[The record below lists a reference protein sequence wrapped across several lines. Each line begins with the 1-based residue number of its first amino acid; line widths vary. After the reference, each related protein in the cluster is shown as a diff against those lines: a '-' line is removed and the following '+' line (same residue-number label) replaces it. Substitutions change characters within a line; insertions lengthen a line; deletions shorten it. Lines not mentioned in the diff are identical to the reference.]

1 MTGNPLHDH
10 IHDQVVPRV
19 AVAKVLC
26 TAPPF
31 LLSTRTLHTPKWFLS
46 TTRTTSKRPQ
56 GVVIHIAMGPA
67 GDHERVA
74 IMAKKKKLPTSFPP
88 HTRWAV
94 WDTTVFIEGMGSLR
108 FILVSNEAEVWK
120 AGGGQNLMV
129 VNQVAEEVQKQ
140 ATPLLKRVVHGW
152 LKERPHL
159 KQYTTNDSMLLC
171 RLKAIKAIHSSTPSV
186 KLASCTAMA
195 KALRRSAELAPVASA
210 IKELKLKRPPLSAT
224 SPRNDTCTT
233 GQGHCIRAAA
243 APREALYRF
252 GQLADFF
259 LGYFENLALSMALP
273 FLALTRLAPCS
284 LPLFLDGAY
293 VAWSLFALA
302 ASAFRGVRFPWLDCR
317 LHLSSLRLWRLLSSF
332 LALGL
337 SPAPPPDPL
346 GPPLAGL
353 SRWAFLPSRGSRS
366 VLPAGSGRGQP
377 DAPWCPSLFY
387 GVPPGWCRHRVPE
400 WLSAMV
406 VVGTVGIVLIV
417 RLGHHSKR

>member
-1 MTGNPLHDH
+1 
-10 IHDQVVPRV
+10 
-19 AVAKVLC
+19 
-26 TAPPF
+26 
-31 LLSTRTLHTPKWFLS
+31 
-46 TTRTTSKRPQ
+46 
-56 GVVIHIAMGPA
+56 MGPA

-108 FILVSNEAEVWK
+108 FILVSNEAEVRK

-224 SPRNDTCTT
+224 SPEMT
-233 GQGHCIRAAA
+233 
-243 APREALYRF
+243 PV
-252 GQLADFF
+252 QLAKATAFERLQPPGKRF
-259 LGYFENLALSMALP
+259 LCRACVDTLRCTVAFLMA
-273 FLALTRLAPCS
+273 
-284 LPLFLDGAY
+284 
-293 VAWSLFALA
+293 
-302 ASAFRGVRFPWLDCR
+302 
-317 LHLSSLRLWRLLSSF
+317 
-332 LALGL
+332 ALGTE
-337 SPAPPPDPL
+337 AMETD
-346 GPPLAGL
+346 
-353 SRWAFLPSRGSRS
+353 
-366 VLPAGSGRGQP
+366 
-377 DAPWCPSLFY
+377 
-387 GVPPGWCRHRVPE
+387 GVAQNN
-400 WLSAMV
+400 L
-406 VVGTVGIVLIV
+406 
-417 RLGHHSKR
+417 HHHKWE